1 LLKVMRT
8 FTALAVVVLLSTS
21 ARAEVFVARDR
32 FDFSL
37 IRSAVSN
44 ALESDLEV
52 TPMGINAPYGIKRS
66 SRAGQL
72 ESKEV
77 TVLGEPYDLEDA
89 QGGRWRLWVHSVN
102 GPVIVVELVRARP
115 FGLPVTESYQLT
127 SVSINGEEALPTFPP
142 LILNANGTYRL
153 GKVSGRYVRTETG
166 VTLDGVPAHFGKG
179 TFWANLD
186 GLTFNYRLGHDQFE
200 VKYRLNQNYAAL

>member
-1 LLKVMRT
+1 MRSLC
-8 FTALAVVVLLSTS
+8 ALAVLVLLSTS
-21 ARAEVFVARDR
+21 ASAEVFVAHER
-32 FDFSL
+32 FEFSL
-37 IRSAVSN
+37 IRGAISN

-52 TPMGINAPYGIKRS
+52 TPLGINAPYGIKRS

-77 TVLGEPYDLEDA
+77 TVLREPYDLEDA
-89 QGGRWRLWVHSVN
+89 QGGQWRLWVRSVN

-115 FGLPVTESYQLT
+115 FGLPITQSYQLT
-127 SVSINGEEALPTFPP
+127 SVSINGEEASPTFPP
-142 LILNANGTYRL
+142 LVLNANGTYRL

-179 TFWANLD
+179 TFWVNLD
-186 GLTFNYRLGHDQFE
+186 GLTFNYRVGDNQFE
-200 VKYRLNQNYAAL
+200 VKYRLSQNYAAR